1 LATGYDHLPEA
12 GARSSSGAT
21 ARQWINATKGQRST
35 TWKGCTADQR
45 RPHLDEST
53 YRAHMRSSGW
63 GNRGL
68 RLQIFRDTHGT
79 STENRCYRII
89 SRGAGMTR
97 FPMAVLLSC
106 WLCGTAFA
114 ADVKIGDTPLR
125 LPQPTGYCEM
135 DPVLASDTPLIGRL
149 HATMAKAGNH
159 LLVMSADCTE
169 LRDWRNGKRPDFNHF
184 AQYQTTIAFENETL
198 PESPD
203 KMIHNYCGNMTAL
216 GDQAMPGT
224 SRDVNSRAEQSSKTI
239 ALNDLKFLGVLAED
253 PLVCYAATLN
263 KFEVKTHEETMQ
275 AGIIATTILK
285 DKIVLYYLF
294 APYVGRET
302 FIQLLAKHRTNVS
315 ELQRANRN

>member
-1 LATGYDHLPEA
+1 MASRHDDRPES
-12 GARSSSGAT
+12 GARSCAGVARQPTNAGAPGAT
-21 ARQWINATKGQRST
+21 GHCEASAKTGEQSNLDKST
-35 TWKGCTADQR
+35 N
-45 RPHLDEST
+45 
-53 YRAHMRSSGW
+53 RAHMRSSGW

-79 STENRCYRII
+79 STENRCHRII
-89 SRGAGMTR
+89 ARGVGMTR
-97 FPMAVLLSC
+97 FPMALLLSY
-106 WLCGTAFA
+106 WLWGTAFA

-149 HATMAKAGNH
+149 HATMAKAGNR

-169 LRDWRNGKRPDFNHF
+169 LRDWRNGKRQDVDHF
-184 AQYQTTIAFENETL
+184 AQFQTTIAFENEAL
-198 PESPD
+198 PETPE
-203 KMIHNYCGNMTAL
+203 KMIQNYCGNMTAL

-224 SRDVNSRAEQSSKTI
+224 SRDVNSRAEQASKVI

-263 KFEVKTHEETMQ
+263 KFKVKPHEETTQ

-285 DKIVLYYLF
+285 GKIVVYHLL
-294 APYVGRET
+294 APYVGRES

-315 ELQRANRN
+315 QLQRANRN